1 MTKTPTKLRA
11 DAQRNRDKLMAA
23 ALSLLAEAG
32 PDVPLEAVAR
42 AAGVG
47 IGTLY
52 RHFPTREALLEAV
65 YRNEVVQLSEAA
77 DALLDEHPPDVALA
91 LWMERFLSYAETKRG
106 MRDALK
112 AMVSSSELFA
122 DARRCNLAA
131 IERLL
136 AAGAA
141 AGVLRAD
148 VEAED
153 VLHAMGAIWSLS
165 GDGWDDCARRV
176 LGLVVDGLRYRG

>member
-1 MTKTPTKLRA
+1 MQGERPLRA
-11 DAQRNRDKLMAA
+11 DAQRNKDKLLTTAMAA
-23 ALSLLAEAG
+23 FAERGTEASLE
-32 PDVPLEAVAR
+32 DIAR
-42 AAGVG
+42 QAGVG

-77 DALLDEHPPDVALA
+77 DALLAEHPPDEALA

-112 AMVSSSELFA
+112 AIVASSELFA
-122 DARRCNLAA
+122 DARRCNIAA

-136 AAGAA
+136 AAGVA
-141 AGVLRAD
+141 AGTLRPD
-148 VEAED
+148 VDAED
-153 VLHAMGAIWSLS
+153 VLHAMGAVWSLG
-165 GDGWDDCARRV
+165 GDGWDERARRV
-176 LGLVVDGLRYRG
+176 LALVMDGLRYRG